1 MIPLSLGMSP
11 CPNDTFMFHAL
22 LHGLIDCGNLAF
34 TPSIHDIDVLNQ
46 KAFASELAV
55 TKLSFYAYLQ
65 ARDRYELLD
74 SGAALGYGC
83 GPLLVARSTLPDLS
97 RARIAVPGMQTTALM
112 LLQLWNPTL
121 TNITPVRFDRI
132 LPAVRDG
139 EFDAGLIIHESRFV
153 FQDYKCQSLVD
164 LGEWWE
170 SQTGL
175 PIPLG
180 CIAIRRDAD
189 TIRHKAVVEA
199 LIRQSVE
206 FAFSNPAASR
216 PYVKSLARETDDSV
230 IDRHIGLY
238 VNEFSRSLG
247 DIGWKAVRKLE
258 FLTSNSHYGHGRCQ
272 RPAKAGTPTPEC
284 DVIQPVGV
292 PPSGGLRP

>member
-11 CPNDTFMFHAL
+11 CPNDTFMLHAL
-22 LHGLIDCGNLAF
+22 LHGRIDCGALAF
-34 TPSIHDIDVLNQ
+34 TPAIHDIDVLNQ

-83 GPLLVARSTLPDLS
+83 GPLLVARSPLPDLS

-112 LLQLWNPTL
+112 LLRLWNPAL
-121 TNITPVRFDRI
+121 VNVTPLRFDRI

-153 FQDYKCQSLVD
+153 YKQYNCHALVD

-170 SQTGL
+170 SQTRL

-180 CIAIRRDAD
+180 GFAIRRDNE
-189 TIRHKAVVEA
+189 TVRRKAEVQN
-199 LIRQSVE
+199 LIRRSVE
-206 FAFSNPAASR
+206 YALKNPSASR
-216 PYVKSLARETDDSV
+216 SYVKSLARETDDSV
-230 IDRHIGLY
+230 IARHIDLY
-238 VNEFSRSLG
+238 VNAFSLSLG
-247 DIGWKAVRKLE
+247 EAGRQAVRKVEEML
-258 FLTSNSHYGHGRCQ
+258 
-272 RPAKAGTPTPEC
+272 
-284 DVIQPVGV
+284 
-292 PPSGGLRP
+292 SGL